1 MFSSQRTKDSLILSL
16 YKAKETVFRLRDVAL
31 ITGDSDVLSLSKKLN
46 YQVKNGKLLN
56 IRKGIYAKPNYSKE
70 ELICILYSPSYISL
84 DYVLQKAGVVFQ
96 YDSQLTAVSY
106 LSREIEIENQSYR
119 YRKIKGRIL
128 ANPAGVIR
136 QQNISMASPERA
148 FLDMLYL
155 EKNYHFDN
163 IASLSQD
170 MVLALLPIYETK
182 TLTKHVTHLFEQHGH
197 Q

>member
-1 MFSSQRTKDSLILSL
+1 MFSSRNVKDSLILSL

-31 ITGDSDVLSLSKKLN
+31 ITGDSNVLQLSKKLN

-96 YDSQLTAVSY
+96 YDTRLTAVSY
-106 LSREIEIENQSYR
+106 LSREIEIEDQSYR

-128 ANPAGVIR
+128 VNLAGVIR
-136 QQNISMASPERA
+136 RQNISIASPERA

-163 IASLSQD
+163 LSVLRQD
-170 MVLALLPIYETK
+170 RVLSLLPLYETK
-182 TLTKHVTHLFEQHGH
+182 TLTKQVTQLFAQHGH
-197 Q
+197 K